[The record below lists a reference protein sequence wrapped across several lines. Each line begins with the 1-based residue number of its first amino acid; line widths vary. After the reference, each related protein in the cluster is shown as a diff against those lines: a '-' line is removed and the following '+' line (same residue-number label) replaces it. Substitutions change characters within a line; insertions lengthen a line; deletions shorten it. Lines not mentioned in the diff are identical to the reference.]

1 MGNRTYCLVSRHKRR
16 MPYVKNKKQLSVED
30 QILISLAESKDIMA
44 YSMKGI
50 NEVADALSASVKVI
64 GRSGGVVYGK
74 R

>member
-1 MGNRTYCLVSRHKRR
+1 MGNRTYCLVRR
-16 MPYVKNKKQLSVED
+16 RRRNIPYVKNKKQLSVED

-50 NEVADALSASVKVI
+50 NEVADSISASVKVI